1 MILVVTAEA
10 EADLESIGDHIAQR
24 NPGRAVSFIRELR
37 DVCGSIL
44 AAPNGYPLVRKYEGS
59 GIRRRPHGNY
69 LIFYRATDAAVE
81 IIAILHGARD
91 YEPLLFP
98 EA

>member
-10 EADLESIGDHIAQR
+10 EADLESIGDYIAR
-24 NPGRAVSFIRELR
+24 GNPGRAVSFIQELQG
-37 DVCGSIL
+37 VCGSIL
-44 AAPNGYPLVRKYEGS
+44 AAPNAYPLVPRYEGS
-59 GIRRRPHGNY
+59 GIPRRAHGNY
-69 LIFYRATDAAVE
+69 LIFDRATDAAVE
-81 IIAILHGARD
+81 VIHILHGARD